1 MPRRLLRLAFCLSP
15 FVMAN
20 VAVAQAPFCFVEHV
34 TQVGRDVELH
44 FVPENGL
51 FVRIGKVARG
61 AAPTDRIYQ
70 QLGSQMH
77 RVYPGEAQ
85 PESAVSQIFLPDG
98 EEALV
103 GGEPH
108 SSCTIRLANEGKS
121 FGVMMKV
128 IVTMDGIPPQVTS
141 QFLPARKLES
151 ATH

>member
-15 FVMAN
+15 FAMAN

-51 FVRIGKVARG
+51 FVRIGKVAQG
-61 AAPTDRIYQ
+61 VAPTDRIYQ

-77 RVYPGEAQ
+77 RVFPDKAQ
-85 PESAVSQIFLPDG
+85 PESAISQLILSDG
-98 EEALV
+98 EEASV

-108 SSCTIRLANEGKS
+108 SSCTIRLANEGKV
-121 FGVMMKV
+121 FGVMMKATV
-128 IVTMDGIPPQVTS
+128 SMDGIPPQVTS
-141 QFLPARKLES
+141 QFLPVRKRES
-151 ATH
+151 ATQ